1 MNFAEQTEVSESLKV
16 VHELLSSGIFARA
29 NGGHIFV
36 RSAFIDALI
45 SLRALMYKSE
55 RYAKRISFTDDVL
68 VAGKVK
74 DVTDL
79 IKFVRDAVCHPDS
92 ENHKIEDDAIAKFNV
107 TYGKACLIQMG
118 DFRQESLYEDEVYF
132 TFGRQGIYLNRHI
145 VRAFQEAKV
154 NLLPLLD
161 DWLRPRGI

>member
-1 MNFAEQTEVSESLKV
+1 MNFAEQSEVSQSLTV
-16 VHELLSSGIFARA
+16 VHGLLASGIFAPD
-29 NGGHIFV
+29 NWGHIFV
-36 RSAFIDALI
+36 RSAFIDTLI

-55 RYAKRISFTDDVL
+55 RYAKRISFVDDVL

-92 ENHKIEDDAIAKFNV
+92 DNHKIENDAIATFNV
-107 TYGKACLIQMG
+107 TYGKGCLIQMG

-154 NLLPLLD
+154 NLIPLLD
-161 DWLRPRGI
+161 NWLRPKGL